1 MKMRVALAGLAL
13 GAFTALLGADNVL
26 TPQEKAQGWVL
37 LFDGKTLNG
46 WESTV
51 PPSAGRGGGRKGGGG
66 AKKAAQ
72 PGAAPQTG
80 SNPRACSP
88 AEAQVTLT
96 PGASHWEVVDGL
108 ITPCGEQTGYLG
120 TTKDYANFV
129 LQVDFL
135 TGEDTNS
142 GVFIRS
148 PEENGVRGYEVQ
160 IWKAQPAG
168 YNTGSIVNA
177 GKTDKEYKFLAD
189 QWNHYEITADGDH
202 LVIVLNGTKT
212 LDIHDSQFA
221 NGRIRLQYQRFPIQF
236 KNIKLRP
243 ITH

>member
-1 MKMRVALAGLAL
+1 MKMRLALAGLAL
-13 GAFTALLGADNVL
+13 GAFTVLPGADNVL

-80 SNPRACSP
+80 SNPRACSA
-88 AEAQVTLT
+88 AEAQVTLA

-129 LQVDFL
+129 LQADFL

-202 LVIVLNGTKT
+202 LVVVLNGTKT
-212 LDIHDSQFA
+212 LDIHDSQFVD
-221 NGRIRLQYQRFPIQF
+221 GRIRLQYQRFPIQF

-243 ITH
+243 IAH